1 MRTIEIYSP
10 KVIAILIFALLM
22 FFYCCNSFA
31 QGYKLDGKIKGVDDG
46 WIFVRHRQTGK
57 TDSCRIQ
64 AGHFS
69 LSGSLTTPE
78 FCTFGFSVNGIKD
91 YYLSF
96 FLEKG
101 EFNMMASKDSL
112 NDINIRFT
120 GSQVENEFQ
129 NFQRQV
135 SLINQR
141 NYPQAKAETELAQL
155 AATYA
160 LKHPGSY
167 VSAFALVSYEN
178 NLAELSR
185 LYDRLS
191 PEIQRSYNG
200 QLINN
205 KVNHH

>member
-1 MRTIEIYSP
+1 MRAIFLQ
-10 KVIAILIFALLM
+10 KVIAKVMFAFLM
-22 FFYCCNSFA
+22 VFYCCPSFA
-31 QGYKLDGKIKGVDDG
+31 QGYKLQGKIKGVGDG
-46 WIFVRHRQTGK
+46 WAFVRHRQTGQI
-57 TDSCRIQ
+57 DSCHIQ

-69 LSGSLTTPE
+69 LSGPLTTPE

-101 EFNMMASKDSL
+101 EFNMTASKDSL
-112 NDINIRFT
+112 NDTSIGFT

-129 NFQRQV
+129 DFQRQV
-135 SLINQR
+135 SLVNQR
-141 NYPQAKAETELAQL
+141 NYPPATAETELAQL
-155 AATYA
+155 AGTYA

-167 VSAFALVSYEN
+167 VSAFALDSYEN

-185 LYDRLS
+185 LYNRLS
-191 PEIQRSYNG
+191 SEIQGSYYG

-205 KVNHH
+205 KINHH